1 MECSLTGNPLVKTY
15 LVRIPL
21 LHAVAIANQLRDWC
35 ESVITCESNTV
46 ELGRTRVQANHY
58 MVDNGSSMK
67 VSYNTCHENYDTERE
82 FVDGVIRGCEFLDNM
97 STPGGGLL
105 DGKAKSN
112 TQAKE
117 ELLVKRKQQT

>member
-15 LVRIPL
+15 IVRIPL

-58 MVDNGSSMK
+58 MVDNGTSMK
-67 VSYNTCHENYDTERE
+67 VSFNTCHEKFDTERE
-82 FVDGVIRGCEFLDNM
+82 FVDGVIKGCEFI
-97 STPGGGLL
+97 
-105 DGKAKSN
+105 AKSM
-112 TQAKE
+112 T
-117 ELLVKRKQQT
+117 